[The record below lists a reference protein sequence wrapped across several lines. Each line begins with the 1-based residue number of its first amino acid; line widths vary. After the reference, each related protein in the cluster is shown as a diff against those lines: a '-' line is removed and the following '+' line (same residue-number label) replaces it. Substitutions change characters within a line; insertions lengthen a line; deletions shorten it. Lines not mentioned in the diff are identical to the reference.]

1 MIALKENYYALLL
14 SILNYR
20 YNPET
25 AIARFL
31 NCKGDGRRK
40 AGRMVLDKQDI
51 AEMMKL
57 KQTMTYKELASMYGI
72 SPKAVYVRLKRAK
85 DGDQWINQI

>member
-40 AGRMVLDKQDI
+40 AGRIVLDKQDI
-51 AEMMKL
+51 AEMIRL

-72 SPKAVYVRLKRAK
+72 SPKAVYARIQRH
-85 DGDQWINQI
+85 GGG